1 MTWSDI
7 YRVLIGVAPQ
17 TVAHDVRHWIAQ
29 LGGVGLIPLGLLDAS
44 VVPIPGSMDVLTIVL
59 AARDSKLWFYY
70 AGMAT
75 LGSVIGALVTFRL
88 ARKGGKETLKRK
100 VSAARAERIIEIFSR
115 WGFWSIAI
123 AALLPPP
130 VPMVPFVIAAG
141 ATQYSTEKFLVA
153 LTLARMIRYSLLALL
168 AALWQADHK
177 SHRASCASVFVC
189 GFWSGG
195 GSWGD
200 CICSAVGA
208 KKETDTRLELQGRE
222 LTDQGERYAAYF
234 GA

>member
-7 YRVLIGVAPQ
+7 YRVIGVAPQ

-75 LGSVIGALVTFRL
+75 LGSVIGALLTFRL
-88 ARKGGKETLKRK
+88 ARRGGKETLKRK

-141 ATQYSTEKFLVA
+141 ATQYSTEKFLAA
-153 LTLARMIRYSLLALL
+153 LTLGRVIRYSLLASLAARYGRQITNFIVHPAHPSLYVAFGVAVIVGMIAFVTLL
-168 AALWQADHK
+168 A
-177 SHRASCASVFVC
+177 R
-189 GFWSGG
+189 
-195 GSWGD
+195 
-200 CICSAVGA
+200 
-208 KKETDTRLELQGRE
+208 KKKRVH
-222 LTDQGERYAAYF
+222 A
-234 GA
+234 

>member
-29 LGGVGLIPLGLLDAS
+29 LGAVGLIPLGLLDAS

-130 VPMVPFVIAAG
+130 VPLVPFVIAAG
-141 ATQYSTEKFLVA
+141 ATQYSTQKFLVA
-153 LTLARMIRYSLLALL
+153 LTLGRMIRYSLLALL
-168 AALWQADHK
+168 AARYGRQIIKFIAHPAHPTLYVVFGVAVVAGVIAFVVLSARK
-177 SHRASCASVFVC
+177 KKRVRA
-189 GFWSGG
+189 
-195 GSWGD
+195 
-200 CICSAVGA
+200 
-208 KKETDTRLELQGRE
+208 
-222 LTDQGERYAAYF
+222 
-234 GA
+234 

>member
-29 LGGVGLIPLGLLDAS
+29 LGAVGLIPLGLLDAS
-44 VVPIPGSMDVLTIVL
+44 LVPIPGSMDVLTIVL
-59 AARDSKLWFYY
+59 AARDSKLWVYY

-75 LGSVIGALVTFRL
+75 RGSVTGALVTFRL
-88 ARKGGKETLKRK
+88 TRKGGKETLKRK

-115 WGFWSIAI
+115 WGFWSITI

-141 ATQYSTEKFLVA
+141 ATQYSTQKFLVA
-153 LTLARMIRYSLLALL
+153 LTVGRGIRYSLLALL
-168 AALWQADHK
+168 AARYGRQIIEFFGHPPRRQLLVAFG
-177 SHRASCASVFVC
+177 V
-189 GFWSGG
+189 GG
-195 GSWGD
+195 G
-200 CICSAVGA
+200 GA
-208 KKETDTRLELQGRE
+208 G
-222 LTDQGERYAAYF
+222 
-234 GA
+234 

>member
-7 YRVLIGVAPQ
+7 YRVSIGVAPQ

-29 LGGVGLIPLGLLDAS
+29 LGALGLIPLGLLDAS

-88 ARKGGKETLKRK
+88 ARKGGRETLKRK
-100 VSAARAERIIEIFSR
+100 VSAARAKRIIEIFSR

-153 LTLARMIRYSLLALL
+153 LTLGRVIRYSLLALL
-168 AALWQADHK
+168 AARYGRQIINFIAHPAHPYLYVAFGV
-177 SHRASCASVFVC
+177 AVVVGVIAFVVL
-189 GFWSGG
+189 
-195 GSWGD
+195 
-200 CICSAVGA
+200 SAR
-208 KKETDTRLELQGRE
+208 KKKRVP
-222 LTDQGERYAAYF
+222 A
-234 GA
+234 

>member
-100 VSAARAERIIEIFSR
+100 ISAARAERIIEIFSR

-168 AALWQADHK
+168 AARYGRQIISLIAHPAHPSLYVAFGVAVVAGVIAFVVLSARK
-177 SHRASCASVFVC
+177 KKRIRA
-189 GFWSGG
+189 
-195 GSWGD
+195 
-200 CICSAVGA
+200 
-208 KKETDTRLELQGRE
+208 
-222 LTDQGERYAAYF
+222 
-234 GA
+234 

>member
-1 MTWSDI
+1 MSLADV
-7 YRVLIGVAPQ
+7 YRVVAAVATQ
-17 TVAHDVRHWIAQ
+17 SVAHDVRHWIAQ

-44 VVPIPGSMDVLTIVL
+44 LVPIPGSMDVLTIVL

-75 LGSVIGALVTFRL
+75 VGSVVGALVTFRL

-115 WGFWSIAI
+115 WGFWSILI

-141 ATQYSTEKFLVA
+141 ATQYSTQKFLAA
-153 LTLARMIRYSLLALL
+153 LTLGRVIRYSLLALL
-168 AALWQADHK
+168 AARYGRQIINFIAHPAHPSWYVAFGI
-177 SHRASCASVFVC
+177 AVIAGVITFVVM
-189 GFWSGG
+189 
-195 GSWGD
+195 
-200 CICSAVGA
+200 SAR
-208 KKETDTRLELQGRE
+208 KKKRVH
-222 LTDQGERYAAYF
+222 A
-234 GA
+234 

>member
-1 MTWSDI
+1 MALADI
-7 YRVLIGVAPQ
+7 YRALMGVAPQ
-17 TVAHDVRHWIAQ
+17 SVAHDVRHWIAQ

-44 VVPIPGSMDVLTIVL
+44 LVPIPGSMDVLTIVL

-100 VSAARAERIIEIFSR
+100 VSAARAEQIIEIFSR

-141 ATQYSTEKFLVA
+141 ATQYSTQKFLAA
-153 LTLARMIRYSLLALL
+153 LTLGRVIRYSLLALL
-168 AALWQADHK
+168 AAHYGRQIIRFIVHPEHPSLYIAFGV
-177 SHRASCASVFVC
+177 AVILGVITFVVL
-189 GFWSGG
+189 
-195 GSWGD
+195 
-200 CICSAVGA
+200 SAR
-208 KKETDTRLELQGRE
+208 KKKHTT
-222 LTDQGERYAAYF
+222 A
-234 GA
+234 

>member
-7 YRVLIGVAPQ
+7 YRALIGVAPQ

-59 AARDSKLWFYY
+59 AARDSKLWYYY

-75 LGSVIGALVTFRL
+75 LGSVIGALLTFRL
-88 ARKGGKETLKRK
+88 ARRGGKETLKRK
-100 VSAARAERIIEIFSR
+100 VSAARAERIIEIFSL

-141 ATQYSTEKFLVA
+141 ATQYSTEKFLAA
-153 LTLARMIRYSLLALL
+153 LTLGRAIRYSLLALL
-168 AALWQADHK
+168 AARYGRQIINFIVHPAHPSLYVAFGV
-177 SHRASCASVFVC
+177 AVIVGVIAFVML
-189 GFWSGG
+189 
-195 GSWGD
+195 
-200 CICSAVGA
+200 SAR
-208 KKETDTRLELQGRE
+208 KKKRVH
-222 LTDQGERYAAYF
+222 A
-234 GA
+234 

>member
-130 VPMVPFVIAAG
+130 VPLVPFVIAAG

-168 AALWQADHK
+168 AARYGRQIISLIAHPAHPSLYVAFGVAVVAGVIAFVVLSARK
-177 SHRASCASVFVC
+177 KKRIRA
-189 GFWSGG
+189 
-195 GSWGD
+195 
-200 CICSAVGA
+200 
-208 KKETDTRLELQGRE
+208 
-222 LTDQGERYAAYF
+222 
-234 GA
+234 

>member
-29 LGGVGLIPLGLLDAS
+29 LGAVGLIPLGLLDAS

-130 VPMVPFVIAAG
+130 VPLVPFVIAAG
-141 ATQYSTEKFLVA
+141 ATQYSTQKFLVA
-153 LTLARMIRYSLLALL
+153 LTLGRMIRYSLLALL
-168 AALWQADHK
+168 AARYGRQIIKFIAHPAHPTLYVVFGVAVVAGVIAFVVLSARK
-177 SHRASCASVFVC
+177 KKRIRA
-189 GFWSGG
+189 
-195 GSWGD
+195 
-200 CICSAVGA
+200 
-208 KKETDTRLELQGRE
+208 
-222 LTDQGERYAAYF
+222 
-234 GA
+234 

>member
-1 MTWSDI
+1 MALSDI
-7 YRVLIGVAPQ
+7 YRVLMGVAPQ
-17 TVAHDVRHWIAQ
+17 SVAHEVRHWIAQ

-44 VVPIPGSMDVLTIVL
+44 GVIPGSMDVVTIVL
-59 AARDSKLWFYY
+59 ATRDSKLWFYY

-141 ATQYSTEKFLVA
+141 ATQYSTEKFLAA
-153 LTLARMIRYSLLALL
+153 LTLGRVIRYSLLALL
-168 AALWQADHK
+168 AA
-177 SHRASCASVFVC
+177 RY
-189 GFWSGG
+189 
-195 GSWGD
+195 
-200 CICSAVGA
+200 
-208 KKETDTRLELQGRE
+208 GRE
-222 LTDQGERYAAYF
+222 IINFIAHPAHPTLYVVF
-234 GA
+234 GVAVIAGVIAFVVLSARKKKRVRA

>member
-7 YRVLIGVAPQ
+7 YWVLIGVAPQ

-29 LGGVGLIPLGLLDAS
+29 LGAVGLIPLGLLDAS
-44 VVPIPGSMDVLTIVL
+44 LVPIPGSMDVLTIVL

-75 LGSVIGALVTFRL
+75 LGSVTGALVTFRL

-123 AALLPPP
+123 VALLPPP

-141 ATQYSTEKFLVA
+141 ATQYSTQKFLLA
-153 LTLARMIRYSLLALL
+153 LTLGRVIRYSLLELL
-168 AALWQADHK
+168 AARYGRQIINFIAHPAHPYLYVAFGVAVVVGVIAFVALSARK
-177 SHRASCASVFVC
+177 KKRVRA
-189 GFWSGG
+189 
-195 GSWGD
+195 
-200 CICSAVGA
+200 
-208 KKETDTRLELQGRE
+208 
-222 LTDQGERYAAYF
+222 
-234 GA
+234 

>member
-7 YRVLIGVAPQ
+7 YRVLLIVEPR

-44 VVPIPGSMDVLTIVL
+44 LVPIPGSMDVLTIVL

-141 ATQYSTEKFLVA
+141 ATQYSTEKFLAA
-153 LTLARMIRYSLLALL
+153 LTLGRVIRYSLLALL
-168 AALWQADHK
+168 AARYGRQIINFIAHPAHPSLYVAFGVAVV
-177 SHRASCASVFVC
+177 SAGVIFVAL
-189 GFWSGG
+189 SGR
-195 GSWGD
+195 
-200 CICSAVGA
+200 
-208 KKETDTRLELQGRE
+208 KKQRT
-222 LTDQGERYAAYF
+222 
-234 GA
+234 

>member
-1 MTWSDI
+1 MALADI
-7 YRVLIGVAPQ
+7 YRTLLGVAPQ
-17 TVAHDVRHWIAQ
+17 SVAHDVRHWIAQ

-44 VVPIPGSMDVLTIVL
+44 LVPIPGSMDVLTIVL

-88 ARKGGKETLKRK
+88 ARRGGKETLKRK
-100 VSAARAERIIEIFSR
+100 VSAARAEQIIEIFSR

-141 ATQYSTEKFLVA
+141 ATQYSTQKFLAA
-153 LTLARMIRYSLLALL
+153 LTLGRVIRYSLLALL
-168 AALWQADHK
+168 AAHYGRQIIRFIVHPEHPSLYIAFGV
-177 SHRASCASVFVC
+177 AVILGVITFVVL
-189 GFWSGG
+189 
-195 GSWGD
+195 
-200 CICSAVGA
+200 SAR
-208 KKETDTRLELQGRE
+208 KKKHTT
-222 LTDQGERYAAYF
+222 A
-234 GA
+234 

>member
-1 MTWSDI
+1 MSWSDI
-7 YRVLIGVAPQ
+7 YRALVGVAPQ

-88 ARKGGKETLKRK
+88 ARRGGKETLKRK

-141 ATQYSTEKFLVA
+141 ATQYSTEKFLIA
-153 LTLARMIRYSLLALL
+153 LTLGRTIRYSLLALM
-168 AALWQADHK
+168 AARYGRQIINFIAHPAHPSLYVAFGTVVI
-177 SHRASCASVFVC
+177 AGVIAFVVL
-189 GFWSGG
+189 
-195 GSWGD
+195 
-200 CICSAVGA
+200 SAR
-208 KKETDTRLELQGRE
+208 KKKRVH
-222 LTDQGERYAAYF
+222 A
-234 GA
+234 

>member
-1 MTWSDI
+1 MALADV
-7 YRVLIGVAPQ
+7 YRAVAAAATQ
-17 TVAHDVRHWIAQ
+17 SVAHDVRHWIAQ

-44 VVPIPGSMDVLTIVL
+44 LVPIPGSMDVLTILL

-75 LGSVIGALVTFRL
+75 VGSVVGALVTFRL

-130 VPMVPFVIAAG
+130 LPMVPFVIAAG
-141 ATQYSTEKFLVA
+141 ATQYSTQKFLAA
-153 LTLARMIRYSLLALL
+153 LTLGRAIRYSLLALL
-168 AALWQADHK
+168 AARYGRQIINFIAHPAHPSWYVAFGVVVFAGMITFVVMSARK
-177 SHRASCASVFVC
+177 KKRAHA
-189 GFWSGG
+189 
-195 GSWGD
+195 
-200 CICSAVGA
+200 
-208 KKETDTRLELQGRE
+208 
-222 LTDQGERYAAYF
+222 
-234 GA
+234 

>member
-1 MTWSDI
+1 MAFADV
-7 YRVLIGVAPQ
+7 YRVLAAVTTE

-44 VVPIPGSMDVLTIVL
+44 LVPIPGSMDVLTIVL

-88 ARKGGKETLKRK
+88 ARKGGKETLMRK

-115 WGFWSIAI
+115 WGFWSITI

-141 ATQYSTEKFLVA
+141 ATQYSTERFLVA
-153 LTLARMIRYSLLALL
+153 LTLGRVIRYSLLALL
-168 AALWQADHK
+168 AA
-177 SHRASCASVFVC
+177 RY
-189 GFWSGG
+189 
-195 GSWGD
+195 
-200 CICSAVGA
+200 
-208 KKETDTRLELQGRE
+208 GRQIINFIAHPAHPS
-222 LTDQGERYAAYF
+222 LYAAF
-234 GA
+234 GVAVIVGVITLVVLSARKKKRVHA

>member
-1 MTWSDI
+1 MAECAMALADI
-7 YRVLIGVAPQ
+7 YRALMGVAPQ
-17 TVAHDVRHWIAQ
+17 SVAHDVRHWIAQ
-29 LGGVGLIPLGLLDAS
+29 LGGIGLIPLGLLDAS
-44 VVPIPGSMDVLTIVL
+44 LVPIPGSMDVLTIVL

-88 ARKGGKETLKRK
+88 ARKGGKETLKRN

-141 ATQYSTEKFLVA
+141 GAPYLTQKFLGA
-153 LTLARMIRYSLLALL
+153 LALGRVISYSLVGLL
-168 AALWQADHK
+168 AARYGGRIVKFIAHPAHPSLYVAFGVAVIVGVITFVVLSARK
-177 SHRASCASVFVC
+177 KKRAPA
-189 GFWSGG
+189 
-195 GSWGD
+195 
-200 CICSAVGA
+200 
-208 KKETDTRLELQGRE
+208 
-222 LTDQGERYAAYF
+222 
-234 GA
+234 

>member
-1 MTWSDI
+1 MAECAMALTDI
-7 YRVLIGVAPQ
+7 CRALIGAAPQ
-17 TVAHDVRHWIAQ
+17 SVVHDVRHWIVQ

-44 VVPIPGSMDVLTIVL
+44 VVPIPGSMDALTIVL

-88 ARKGGKETLKRK
+88 AHKGGKETLKRK
-100 VSAARAERIIEIFSR
+100 VSAARAERIIEIFAR

-141 ATQYSTEKFLVA
+141 ATQYPTQKFLAA
-153 LTLARMIRYSLLALL
+153 LTLGRAIRYSLLALL
-168 AALWQADHK
+168 AARYGRQIIRFIAHPAHPSLYVAFGV
-177 SHRASCASVFVC
+177 AVIAGVILFVVM
-189 GFWSGG
+189 
-195 GSWGD
+195 
-200 CICSAVGA
+200 SARKRKRV
-208 KKETDTRLELQGRE
+208 
-222 LTDQGERYAAYF
+222 AA
-234 GA
+234 

>member
-1 MTWSDI
+1 MAWGDI
-7 YRVLIGVAPQ
+7 YRLLIGAASPQ
-17 TVAHDVRHWIAQ
+17 SVAHDVRHWIAQ
-29 LGGVGLIPLGLLDAS
+29 LGGVGLIPLGVLDAS
-44 VVPIPGSMDVLTIVL
+44 LVPIPGSMDVLTIVL

-88 ARKGGKETLKRK
+88 AHKGGKETLKRK

-141 ATQYSTEKFLVA
+141 ATQYPTQKFLVA
-153 LTLARMIRYSLLALL
+153 LTVARAIRYTLLALL
-168 AALWQADHK
+168 AARYGRLIIRFITHPAHPGWYVAFGV
-177 SHRASCASVFVC
+177 AVIAGVIIICVVF
-189 GFWSGG
+189 
-195 GSWGD
+195 
-200 CICSAVGA
+200 SAR
-208 KKETDTRLELQGRE
+208 KKKRVH
-222 LTDQGERYAAYF
+222 A
-234 GA
+234 

>member
-1 MTWSDI
+1 MSLADV
-7 YRVLIGVAPQ
+7 YRVVAAVATQ
-17 TVAHDVRHWIAQ
+17 SVAHDVRHWIAQ

-44 VVPIPGSMDVLTIVL
+44 LVPIPGSMDVLTIVL

-75 LGSVIGALVTFRL
+75 LGSVVGALVTFRL
-88 ARKGGKETLKRK
+88 ARKGGRETLKRK

-141 ATQYSTEKFLVA
+141 ATQYSTQKFLAA
-153 LTLARMIRYSLLALL
+153 LTLGRIIRYSLLALL
-168 AALWQADHK
+168 AARYGRQIINFIAHPAHPYWYVAFGVAVIAGVITFVMMSARK
-177 SHRASCASVFVC
+177 KKRAHA
-189 GFWSGG
+189 
-195 GSWGD
+195 
-200 CICSAVGA
+200 
-208 KKETDTRLELQGRE
+208 
-222 LTDQGERYAAYF
+222 
-234 GA
+234 

>member
-7 YRVLIGVAPQ
+7 YRALIGVAPQ

-59 AARDSKLWFYY
+59 VARDPKLWYYY

-75 LGSVIGALVTFRL
+75 LGSVIGALLTFRL
-88 ARKGGKETLKRK
+88 ARRGGKETLKRK

-141 ATQYSTEKFLVA
+141 ATQYSTEKFLAA
-153 LTLARMIRYSLLALL
+153 LTLGRAIRYSLLALL
-168 AALWQADHK
+168 AARYGRQIINFIVHPAHPSLYVAFGV
-177 SHRASCASVFVC
+177 AVIVGVIAFVML
-189 GFWSGG
+189 
-195 GSWGD
+195 
-200 CICSAVGA
+200 SAR
-208 KKETDTRLELQGRE
+208 KKKRVH
-222 LTDQGERYAAYF
+222 A
-234 GA
+234 